1 MSAAWPKLKR
11 GIVAILRGLAPDE
24 AKAVGRA
31 VFEAGIEAIE
41 VPLNSPEPFRSIET
55 IVADL
60 PKTALVGAGTVLTV
74 ADVERLHAAGGKLL
88 VSPNVDPAVLARA
101 ADFSIVTMPG
111 VFTPTEAFLAIKSG
125 ASALKFFPASVLGA
139 KGIAAIGAVL
149 PKDITVGVVG
159 GISDSDFSDYA
170 RIGVRT
176 FGLGSSLFKP
186 GMSAAEVGSRAAAA
200 VKAWDQVFAGDRA
213 RSRRSTRTAS

>member
-1 MSAAWPKLKR
+1 MTAAWPTLKR

-24 AKAVGRA
+24 ARAVGRT

-41 VPLNSPEPFRSIET
+41 VPLNSPDPFHSIEA

-60 PKTALVGAGTVLTV
+60 PKTTLVGAGTVLT
-74 ADVERLHAAGGKLL
+74 AANVERLHAAGGKLL
-88 VSPNVDPAVLARA
+88 VSPNVDPAVLGRA

-111 VFTPTEAFLAIKSG
+111 VFTATEAFLAIKSG

-159 GISDSDFSDYA
+159 GISETDFSDYA
-170 RIGVRT
+170 KIGVRT
-176 FGLGSSLFKP
+176 FGLGSSLYKP
-186 GMSAAEVGSRAAAA
+186 GMSVAEVGSRAVAA
-200 VKAWDQVFAGDRA
+200 VTAWDQVFAGD
-213 RSRRSTRTAS
+213 